1 MTRTSTRILNVG
13 RHNRRSHCCR
23 HWNSI
28 AKGWRLQLYLIPS
41 LMLQRSFV
49 YSSLQQDHF
58 QIQFQ
63 MQQELELQQRVG
75 SRYFHL

>member
-13 RHNRRSHCCR
+13 RHYRRSHCCR

-41 LMLQRSFV
+41 LMMQRSFV
-49 YSSLQQDHF
+49 YSSL
-58 QIQFQ
+58 
-63 MQQELELQQRVG
+63 QQELELQQRVG